1 MILCFSSTFE
11 ATRMPRKTDRA
22 IFEKKPSIRLSQ
34 EPCFGVNTKLKRPS
48 GWAASLCGFLG
59 HVRRMIV
66 QDDFDRGIAR
76 VGCVEFLEEPDEFAR
91 TMALFDAGMDLPGE
105 QVDTCQQAQRPIA
118 LVFMLARDARVLAR
132 DRRQIGR
139 CVGDRLDAW
148 LLVIRDE
155 CDVGSGLVR
164 RI

>member
-1 MILCFSSTFE
+1 VLWGEYKVE
-11 ATRMPRKTDRA
+11 AA
-22 IFEKKPSIRLSQ
+22 LGLGS
-34 EPCFGVNTKLKRPS
+34 EPLV
-48 GWAASLCGFLG
+48 GFLG

-66 QDDFDRGIAR
+66 QDDFDRSIAR

-91 TMALFDAGMDLPGE
+91 AMALFDAGVNLSCE
-105 QVDTCQQAQRPIA
+105 QVDTCQQAQRPMA
-118 LVFMLARDARVLAR
+118 LVFMLAGDARVLAR

-155 CDVGSGLVR
+155 RDVGSGLVR